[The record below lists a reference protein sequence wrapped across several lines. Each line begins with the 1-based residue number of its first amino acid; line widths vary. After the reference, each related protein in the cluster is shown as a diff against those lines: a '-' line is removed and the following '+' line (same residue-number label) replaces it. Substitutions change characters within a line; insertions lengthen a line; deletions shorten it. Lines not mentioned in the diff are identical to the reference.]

1 MDTLRNEPNQP
12 KSPGASSA
20 EWGSDVSDDTR
31 VALASR
37 LEEQAADPF
46 LQHIATR
53 CLALLDLAPG
63 ERVLELGC
71 GTGVF
76 LPALATA
83 VRPTGQVVGLD
94 HNPGFLEEA
103 RQRVAATGGSALVTF
118 EEADATRLPFPDAS
132 FDAVH
137 VERVLMHL
145 PDPDAALRE
154 VRRVLRPGGRFVAA
168 EPDSAGVRTDHPD
181 DPEAMALINAQDLV
195 QVQQPAIGL
204 ELNRRMAR
212 AGFVERKVEVFTQF
226 DPDYHPVAAA
236 GDRQSAEELVAAGAL
251 DRARAEAALRS
262 LEEANA
268 RGEYAWIAS
277 MVVALGR
284 APAVQP

>member
-1 MDTLRNEPNQP
+1 MNILGDEPIQP

-31 VALASR
+31 DALASR

-46 LQHIATR
+46 LQQIAAR
-53 CLALLDLAPG
+53 ALALLDLAPG

-76 LPALATA
+76 LPALAAA
-83 VRPTGQVVGLD
+83 VGPNGEVVGLD
-94 HNPGFLEEA
+94 HNPGFLQEA
-103 RQRVAATGGSALVTF
+103 RHRVEIAGVSARVTL
-118 EEADATRLPFPDAS
+118 EEADAMRLPFPAAS

-145 PDPDAALRE
+145 EDPDAALRD
-154 VRRVLRPGGRFVAA
+154 VCRVLKPGGRFVAA

-181 DPEAMALINAQDLV
+181 DPEVMAMINAQDMV
-195 QVQQPAIGL
+195 QVRQPAIGL

-212 AGFVERKVEVFTQF
+212 AGFVERQVEVFTQF

-236 GDRQSAEELVAAGAL
+236 GDRQAAEELVAAGKL

-262 LEEANA
+262 LEEAHA
-268 RGEYAWIAS
+268 RGEYAWVGS

-284 APAVQP
+284 APAQ

>member
-1 MDTLRNEPNQP
+1 LDILRNEPNQP

-31 VALASR
+31 DALASR

-46 LQHIATR
+46 LQQIAVR
-53 CLALLDLAPG
+53 ALDLLTLAPG

-76 LPALATA
+76 LPALANA
-83 VRPTGQVVGLD
+83 VGSTGQVVGLD

-103 RQRVAATGGSALVTF
+103 RQRVAATRASLVVTL
-118 EEADATRLPFPDAS
+118 EAADAMRLPYPPAS

-145 PDPDAALRE
+145 EDPDAALRE
-154 VRRVLRPGGRFVAA
+154 VCRVLKPGGRFVAA

-181 DPEAMALINAQDLV
+181 DPEAMAMINAQDLL
-195 QVQQPAIGL
+195 QVRQPAIGL

-212 AGFVERKVEVFTQF
+212 AGFIERQIEVFTQF
-226 DPDYHPVAAA
+226 DPAYHPVAAA
-236 GDRQSAEELVAAGAL
+236 GDRQAAEELVAAGKL
-251 DRARAEAALRS
+251 DRARAEAALRA
-262 LEEANA
+262 LEETNA

-284 APAVQP
+284 GPAE

>member
-1 MDTLRNEPNQP
+1 MDILRNEPNQP

-46 LQHIATR
+46 LQRIAAR
-53 CLALLDLAPG
+53 ALDMLELAPG
-63 ERVLELGC
+63 ERALELGC

-76 LPALATA
+76 LPGLAAA
-83 VRPTGQVVGLD
+83 VGPAGQVVGLD

-103 RQRVAATGGSALVTF
+103 RQRVETAGAGSVVTL
-118 EEADATRLPFPDAS
+118 EAADAMRLPFPDAS

-145 PDPDAALRE
+145 EDPDVALRE
-154 VRRVLRPGGRFVAA
+154 VRRVLKPGGRFVAA
-168 EPDSAGVRTDHPD
+168 EPDSSGVRTDHPD

-195 QVQQPAIGL
+195 QVMQPAIGL

-212 AGFVERKVEVFTQF
+212 AGFVARQIEVFTQF

-236 GDRQSAEELVAAGAL
+236 GDRQAAEELVAAGKL

-284 APAVQP
+284 VPAE

>member
-1 MDTLRNEPNQP
+1 MDTLRNESHQP

-20 EWGSDVSDDTR
+20 EWGSGVSDETR
-31 VALASR
+31 DALASR

-46 LQHIATR
+46 LRRIAAR
-53 CLALLDLAPG
+53 SLALLSLARG

-76 LPALATA
+76 LPALANA
-83 VRPTGQVVGLD
+83 VGPDGHVVGLD
-94 HNPGFLEEA
+94 HNAGFLDEA
-103 RQRVAATGGSALVTF
+103 RRRVVTAGVSTVVTLK
-118 EEADATRLPFPDAS
+118 EADAERLPFPDAS

-145 PDPDAALRE
+145 EDPEAALRE

-212 AGFVERKVEVFTQF
+212 AGFTERQIEVFTQF

-236 GDRQSAEELVAAGAL
+236 GDRQAAEELVAAGTL
-251 DRARAEAALRS
+251 DRARAEAALRA
-262 LEEANA
+262 LKEANE

-284 APAVQP
+284 APVG

>member
-1 MDTLRNEPNQP
+1 MNILCYEPNQP

-20 EWGSDVSDDTR
+20 EWGADVSDDSR
-31 VALASR
+31 DALASR

-46 LQHIATR
+46 LQRIAAR
-53 CLALLDLAPG
+53 ALDLLDLRPG

-76 LPALATA
+76 LPGLAAA
-83 VRPTGQVVGLD
+83 VGPDGYVVGLD
-94 HNPGFLEEA
+94 HNAGFLEEA
-103 RQRVAATGGSALVTF
+103 RQRLITTGVSTVVSL

-145 PDPDAALRE
+145 DDPDAALRE
-154 VRRVLRPGGRFVAA
+154 VRRVLKPGGRFVAA

-181 DPEAMALINAQDLV
+181 DPEAMALITAQDLV
-195 QVQQPAIGL
+195 QVRQPAIGL

-212 AGFVERKVEVFTQF
+212 AGFIDRQIEVFTQF
-226 DPDYHPVAAA
+226 DPEYHPVAAA
-236 GDRQSAEELVAAGAL
+236 GDRQAVEELIAAGRL
-251 DRARAEAALRS
+251 DRARGEAALRS

-268 RGEYAWIAS
+268 RGEYAWVAS
-277 MVVALGR
+277 MMVALAH
-284 APAVQP
+284 APMA

>member
-1 MDTLRNEPNQP
+1 MDILRNEPNQP

-31 VALASR
+31 EALASR

-46 LQHIATR
+46 LQQIAAR
-53 CLALLDLAPG
+53 ALDLLTLAPG

-76 LPALATA
+76 LPSLAAA
-83 VRPTGQVVGLD
+83 VGPAGQVVGLD

-103 RQRVAATGGSALVTF
+103 RQRVEAAGASAVVSF
-118 EEADATRLPFPDAS
+118 EAADAMRLPYPAAS

-145 PDPDAALRE
+145 EDPDAALRE
-154 VRRVLRPGGRFVAA
+154 VRRVLKPGGRFVAA
-168 EPDSAGVRTDHPD
+168 EPDSSGVRTDHPD
-181 DPEAMALINAQDLV
+181 DPEAMALIAAQDLV
-195 QVQQPAIGL
+195 QVRQPAIGL

-212 AGFVERKVEVFTQF
+212 AGFVERLIEVFTQF
-226 DPDYHPVAAA
+226 DPHYHPVALA
-236 GDRQSAEELVAAGAL
+236 GDRQAAEDLVAAGTL
-251 DRARAEAALRS
+251 DRARADAAIRS
-262 LEEANA
+262 LEEAHS
-268 RGEYAWIAS
+268 RGEYAWIGS

-284 APAVQP
+284 VPAS

>member
-1 MDTLRNEPNQP
+1 MDILCYEQNQP

-20 EWGSDVSDDTR
+20 EWGPDVSDDSR
-31 VALASR
+31 DALASR

-46 LQHIATR
+46 LQRIAAR
-53 CLALLDLAPG
+53 ALALLNLAPG
-63 ERVLELGC
+63 ERVLEVGC

-76 LPALATA
+76 LPALAAA
-83 VRPTGQVVGLD
+83 VGPDGQVVGLD

-103 RQRVAATGGSALVTF
+103 RQRAITAGVSTLVTL
-118 EEADATRLPFPDAS
+118 EVADAMRLPFPDAS
-132 FDAVH
+132 FDAAH

-145 PDPDAALRE
+145 ADPDAALRE
-154 VRRVLRPGGRFVAA
+154 MRRVLRPGGRLVAA

-181 DPEAMALINAQDLV
+181 DPEVMALIAAQDLV

-204 ELNRRMAR
+204 ELNRRLAQ
-212 AGFVERKVEVFTQF
+212 AGFIERQIDVFTQF

-236 GDRQSAEELVAAGAL
+236 GDRQAVEELVAAGAL
-251 DRARAEAALRS
+251 DRARGEAALRS

-268 RGEYAWIAS
+268 RGEYAWVGS
-277 MVVALGR
+277 MMVALGR
-284 APAVQP
+284 VPAE

>member
-1 MDTLRNEPNQP
+1 METLRIEPNQL

-20 EWGSDVSDDTR
+20 DWGADVGVDTR
-31 VALASR
+31 DALASR

-46 LQHIATR
+46 LQRIAAR
-53 CLALLDLAPG
+53 ALDLLDLAPG

-76 LPALATA
+76 LPALAA
-83 VRPTGQVVGLD
+83 DVMPSGHIVGLD

-103 RQRVAATGGSALVTF
+103 RQRVVAAGLSTLVTL
-118 EEADATRLPFPDAS
+118 EEADAVRLPFPTAS

-145 PDPDAALRE
+145 EDPDAALRE
-154 VRRVLRPGGRFVAA
+154 VRRVLKPGGRFVAA

-181 DPEAMALINAQDLV
+181 DPEAMALIAAQDLV
-195 QVQQPAIGL
+195 QVRQPAIGL

-212 AGFVERKVEVFTQF
+212 AGFVERHIEVFTQI
-226 DPDYHPVAAA
+226 DPDYNPVAAA
-236 GDRQSAEELVAAGAL
+236 GDRQAAEELVAAGKL
-251 DRARAEAALRS
+251 DRDRAEAAIRS
-262 LEEANA
+262 LEEASA

-284 APAVQP
+284 VPAV